1 MSGCGPEVADGDR
14 QAAARLVVLSGP
26 SGVGKGTVVAAARA
40 IDPSLWCSI
49 SATTRRQRPGET
61 EAVHYYFLSDEAF
74 DELVSSGGF
83 LEWAGYSGHK
93 YGTPKAPVLK
103 RLAAGQSVLLEIDL
117 AGARQ
122 IRKSMPE
129 AIMVFLFPPSWSEL
143 ENRLRGR
150 GTESEATIARRLERA
165 RAEMA
170 AVSEFDQVIVNDE
183 VDHAARSLLAIVQ
196 D

>member
-1 MSGCGPEVADGDR
+1 MS
-14 QAAARLVVLSGP
+14 RLVVLSGP

-40 IDPSLWCSI
+40 IDPALWCSV
-49 SATTRRQRPGET
+49 SATTRQQRPGEVQG
-61 EAVHYYFLSDEAF
+61 VHYYFLTDQAF
-74 DELVSSGGF
+74 EDLVESGGF

-93 YGTPKAPVLK
+93 YGTPKSPVLK

-122 IRKSMPE
+122 IRSCVPE
-129 AIMVFLFPPSWSEL
+129 AAMVFLFPPSWTEL

-150 GTESEATIARRLERA
+150 GTENAAMIARRLARA
-165 RAEMA
+165 RAEMS

-183 VDHAARSLLAIVQ
+183 VDKAARALLAIMAAESAELA